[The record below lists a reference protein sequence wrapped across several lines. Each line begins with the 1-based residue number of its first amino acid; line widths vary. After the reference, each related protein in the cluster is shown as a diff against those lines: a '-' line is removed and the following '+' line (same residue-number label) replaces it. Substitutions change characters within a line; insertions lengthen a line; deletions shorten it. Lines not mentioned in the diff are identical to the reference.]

1 MAETR
6 KERVERRKHKRFQ
19 APKGVFIEIGPHDA
33 QVGRLRNI
41 SMVGLA
47 FRYLGIEIPV
57 SGSYVDIFM
66 TKGDFYLGKLPI
78 KIVSDVRIVKTTSSD
93 GITLRECWVEFEK
106 LTPQQEAKLKEFI
119 ETHTVGEA

>member
-1 MAETR
+1 MPETR

-19 APKGVFIEIGPHDA
+19 APKGVFIELGPHDA

-47 FRYLGIEIPV
+47 FRYLGIAVPV

-66 TKGDFYLGKLPI
+66 TESDFYLSRLPI
-78 KIVSDVRIVKTTSSD
+78 KIISDVEILDETPTVSTT
-93 GITLRECWVEFEK
+93 TRRCCAKFRK
-106 LTPQQEAKLKEFI
+106 LTAYQSGRLKYFI
-119 ETHTVGEA
+119 ENHTIGDA